1 MVIGGGLGGLSVGAL
16 LHHSDFEVIL
26 FEKERNLGGRAA
38 VSEIQGFRV
47 DHGIHASL
55 FAEKS
60 AAGQILKEI
69 GRKLQTRFCGM
80 LFYED
85 GRFKGLIGRN
95 SVMGT
100 LEKIRLLRNLA
111 GAVRDPSLYRI
122 SMESWLER
130 VEAGEGARK
139 FFVGLAIGLM
149 ASTHLERLSMGE
161 LLQFLRT
168 AVRKR
173 RAFGY
178 PVGGWNSVISPL
190 AASLG
195 NGIRLG
201 CRVKEILVE
210 GRRAVGIVAG
220 GEEVR
225 ADYVIFAAPAFLLPS
240 LLPLPKDYRK
250 KLEGIRPTAGVILD
264 FGLGRRV
271 SKIRDVIVTLEPPT
285 LGWFTSN
292 VEPSLAPPGRQL
304 LTTFMPLEVE
314 ELKGGAK
321 KALMRL
327 REVYLGIFPEIEK
340 NLLWERGFP
349 TIVNGAELNV
359 HQTRLDRPPVRAPI
373 QNLFLVGDTTNAEGA
388 GAEIAFNS
396 ALECVQQIESSS
408 SGSSCS

>member
-16 LHHSDFEVIL
+16 LHHRDFEVIL

-55 FAEKS
+55 FAERS
-60 AAGQILKEI
+60 AAAQVLKEVG
-69 GRKLQTRFCGM
+69 GRLRARFCGM
-80 LFYED
+80 VFHED
-85 GRFKGLIGRN
+85 GRFRGLIGRN
-95 SVMGT
+95 SIMGT
-100 LEKIRLLRNLA
+100 LEKIRLFRNLA

-122 SMESWLER
+122 SMGSWLER
-130 VEAGEGARK
+130 VEGARK

-201 CRVKEILVE
+201 CRVEEILVE
-210 GRRAVGIVAG
+210 GGRAVGIAAG

-225 ADYVIFAAPAFLLPS
+225 ADYVIFAAPAFLAPVPPS
-240 LLPLPKDYRK
+240 PAKRLQEK
-250 KLEGIRPTAGVILD
+250 AG
-264 FGLGRRV
+264 
-271 SKIRDVIVTLEPPT
+271 
-285 LGWFTSN
+285 
-292 VEPSLAPPGRQL
+292 
-304 LTTFMPLEVE
+304 
-314 ELKGGAK
+314 
-321 KALMRL
+321 
-327 REVYLGIFPEIEK
+327 
-340 NLLWERGFP
+340 
-349 TIVNGAELNV
+349 
-359 HQTRLDRPPVRAPI
+359 
-373 QNLFLVGDTTNAEGA
+373 GDTANSWSDSGLRARKA
-388 GAEIAFNS
+388 GEQNPRCDRHA
-396 ALECVQQIESSS
+396 
-408 SGSSCS
+408 